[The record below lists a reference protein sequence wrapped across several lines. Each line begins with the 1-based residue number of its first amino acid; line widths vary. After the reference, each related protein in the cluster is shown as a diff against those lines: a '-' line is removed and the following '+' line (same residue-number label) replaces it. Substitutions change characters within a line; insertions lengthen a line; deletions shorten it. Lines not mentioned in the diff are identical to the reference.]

1 MTTNKKTTAQEQ
13 RFLNASDVAAILEV
27 SEATAYRR
35 IAEMNQELKQQ
46 GKIIVRGKIS
56 RKFFEEKVCL

>member
-1 MTTNKKTTAQEQ
+1 MAKTQTTIKQEPK
-13 RFLNASDVAAILEV
+13 FLTASDVAAILEV

-35 IAEMNQELKQQ
+35 IAEMNQELKEQ

-56 RKFFEEKVCL
+56 RRFFEEKVCI

>member
-1 MTTNKKTTAQEQ
+1 MTKTKPAIKEEQ
-13 RFLNASDVAAILEV
+13 RFLTASDVAAILEV

-56 RKFFEEKVCL
+56 RKFFEEKVCI